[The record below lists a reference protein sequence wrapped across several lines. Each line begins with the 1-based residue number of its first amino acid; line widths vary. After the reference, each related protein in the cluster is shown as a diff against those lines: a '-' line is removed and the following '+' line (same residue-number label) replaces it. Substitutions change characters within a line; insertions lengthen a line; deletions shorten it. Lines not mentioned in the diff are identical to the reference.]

1 MKYTLALVLM
11 VFGSFGAFANIGYE
25 LIDYQDP
32 KVDEQGEFYIGD
44 MVFISTYGY
53 LKPCIIPLKQFKI
66 GKKQPLG
73 LTQSTEYKR
82 RIPICKKTKES
93 KFYEPD
99 YPNYLSEGGLSRT
112 TRLTLKVSVKEKK
125 LGWSMC
131 SRFSG
136 INMFCAKELSDKELK
151 IDNEFFVHSPE
162 YPVQSIS
169 YLGKSKGLLKFTY
182 EEVSNSYYNPVLKTN
197 FGGDSQTIQFEV
209 DPAESNTF
217 SFKGALFE
225 IIESSSSSITI
236 KVIRD
241 FPK

>member
-1 MKYTLALVLM
+1 M
-11 VFGSFGAFANIGYE
+11 VFGSFGVFASSGYE
-25 LIDYQDP
+25 LVDYQDP
-32 KVDEQGEFYIGD
+32 KVNEQIEVYIGD
-44 MVFISTYGY
+44 KIFIASSGYIKTCLVPSRELVSTRRALGY
-53 LKPCIIPLKQFKI
+53 SY
-66 GKKQPLG
+66 
-73 LTQSTEYKR
+73 TYTYKR
-82 RIPICKKTKES
+82 NIPICKENIKDKLYKPTYHNFFQAS
-93 KFYEPD
+93 
-99 YPNYLSEGGLSRT
+99 NAIAVEGNKKLP
-112 TRLTLKVSVKEKK
+112 VSIKEKNGRFTICQRF
-125 LGWSMC
+125 LGKQGC
-131 SRFSG
+131 
-136 INMFCAKELSDKELK
+136 IKDLSAQDIK
-151 IDNEFFVHSPE
+151 IVDSVFVHSPE

-209 DPAESNTF
+209 DPTESNTF

>member
-1 MKYTLALVLM
+1 MKNILLILM
-11 VFGSFGAFANIGYE
+11 VFGSFGAFASSGYE
-25 LIDYQDP
+25 LVDYQDP

-44 MVFISTYGY
+44 VVFVSTSGY
-53 LKPCIIPLKQFKI
+53 IKPCIIPLKQFKI
-66 GKKQPLG
+66 NKTSFGV
-73 LTQSTEYKR
+73 TQSTEYKR

-99 YPNYLSEGGLSRT
+99 YPNYLSEGGLSNT
-112 TRLTLKVSVKEKK
+112 TRLKLKVSVKEKK

-162 YPVQSIS
+162 YSVRSIS

-209 DPAESNTF
+209 DPVESNVF

-236 KVIRD
+236 RVIRD